1 LLLKYQLVYD
11 VVAYIH
17 MTLAQRTADLVA
29 ELLLKAMHQKY
40 GVQMGTKATGLDLA
54 HAILL
59 ARECY

>member
-1 LLLKYQLVYD
+1 
-11 VVAYIH
+11 